1 MEIKVKSDLMAP
13 AFAVSFIAAWS
24 KKAVKIIV
32 GADGGGKYIIP
43 APVSS
48 LSLRLRVCVVD

>member
-1 MEIKVKSDLMAP
+1 MERKIKPDLMAL

-24 KKAVKIIV
+24 KMAVKFIV
-32 GADGGGKYIIP
+32 WADGGGKYIMP

-48 LSLRLRVCVVD
+48 FL